1 MDGSD
6 ESGHGTI
13 VASIAAGQ
21 PSNISSYFGV
31 APDSKIAF
39 FDIGDS
45 NGDLY
50 IPSDL
55 NNELLKPLH
64 NTGATVSSHS
74 WGSTSNSYTVDA
86 RSVDKFMWDNPDALV
101 LMSGKIE
108 MLFAILR
115 LCITFLIGCVS

>member
-1 MDGSD
+1 VDGSD

-45 NGDLY
+45 NGDLC

-74 WGSTSNSYTVDA
+74 WGSTSNSYTVLWI
-86 RSVDKFMWDNPDALV
+86 S
-101 LMSGKIE
+101 SCGI
-108 MLFAILR
+108 ILTHWF
-115 LCITFLIGCVS
+115 LCQVKLKCLLYFDFV